1 MSSRQDD
8 HRTCGPECP
17 YRGLYEG
24 SQASLADMAR
34 RQAEALRRVGRLR
47 SALVLTLKRHFPD
60 KFARAESGL
69 GGRLSDADDEIL
81 LAYLAAF
88 LGASP
93 LDNQLQSSA
102 GLHAL
107 RDALTVKG
115 FRLEGD
121 DPSQWARQI
130 LTQVT
135 AAPTVA
141 TASAPSNQTAP
152 NPPAAQPN
160 GPSPQTAPISG
171 QNGSTTGAEPARRG
185 NTSDNIPPSLGHL
198 FPQDEPSSGLAD
210 LFLDT
215 ASNTSA
221 TTQVTPTAQEDGGTS
236 SSHAPLLGDLF
247 LPHPPGSHRQDLSGR
262 WSPSPLLPVNPK
274 SDPEPSVRPSVTRDT
289 EQRASRPETTQQ
301 GDVGDDDQVMIVTGM
316 SNDADNDTTAA
327 QLKEETAGQDV
338 KPVGSSS
345 EHQLGEMPVDGQGW
359 ADPVAPKKSGNVSAR
374 GLGGAVP
381 ELDSDR
387 PGVTTATTAT
397 TSDPGS
403 ASAARPSEDTA
414 PPSTT
419 ASVGPGYEQPLRP
432 ELFTPT
438 RSPKTIRRTART
450 VRQRA
455 DRPDPMLLDI
465 PVEQGPEPELTEDLL
480 KRLADVTMLARP
492 VFTSDLIAVAGSADL
507 VSVWEGQLRADPANS
522 PVRFLA
528 AKGRHR
534 LRGSL
539 VVPVARNSSERAG
552 RPDWWADCVERYRGA
567 RLYELGV
574 LLHRIG
580 DEVVSSQFEEHGVL
594 LRLNTSRGIVG
605 VVVLFEAVVGE
616 DSSSQIMERML
627 TQLLG
632 ERCSLVAVL
641 TTSAEASAVSGLG
654 EAIGRLAVSKG
665 WRPQF
670 PVITARSWEFADDRG
685 STAQLILGG

>member
-1 MSSRQDD
+1 
-8 HRTCGPECP
+8 
-17 YRGLYEG
+17 
-24 SQASLADMAR
+24 
-34 RQAEALRRVGRLR
+34 
-47 SALVLTLKRHFPD
+47 
-60 KFARAESGL
+60 
-69 GGRLSDADDEIL
+69 
-81 LAYLAAF
+81 
-88 LGASP
+88 
-93 LDNQLQSSA
+93 
-102 GLHAL
+102 
-107 RDALTVKG
+107 
-115 FRLEGD
+115 
-121 DPSQWARQI
+121 
-130 LTQVT
+130 
-135 AAPTVA
+135 
-141 TASAPSNQTAP
+141 
-152 NPPAAQPN
+152 
-160 GPSPQTAPISG
+160 
-171 QNGSTTGAEPARRG
+171 
-185 NTSDNIPPSLGHL
+185 
-198 FPQDEPSSGLAD
+198 
-210 LFLDT
+210 
-215 ASNTSA
+215 
-221 TTQVTPTAQEDGGTS
+221 
-236 SSHAPLLGDLF
+236 
-247 LPHPPGSHRQDLSGR
+247 
-262 WSPSPLLPVNPK
+262 
-274 SDPEPSVRPSVTRDT
+274 
-289 EQRASRPETTQQ
+289 
-301 GDVGDDDQVMIVTGM
+301 MIVTGM

>member
-1 MSSRQDD
+1 MASRHDD

-47 SALVLTLKRHFPD
+47 NALVLTLKRHFPD

-102 GLHAL
+102 GLQAL

-121 DPSQWARQI
+121 DPAQWARQI

-135 AAPTVA
+135 TTPTVPTLPPPVQPA
-141 TASAPSNQTAP
+141 AP
-152 NPPAAQPN
+152 NPAAPPGGN
-160 GPSPQTAPISG
+160 APKTAPVPG
-171 QNGSTTGAEPARRG
+171 QNGSPVGNEPSRPG
-185 NTSDNIPPSLGHL
+185 NTSDAVSPSLGHL
-198 FPQDEPSSGLAD
+198 FSQDEPSSDLAD

-215 ASNTSA
+215 ASNSSPTA
-221 TTQVTPTAQEDGGTS
+221 PARPTAQDADRTPAP
-236 SSHAPLLGDLF
+236 HAPLLGDLF

-262 WSPSPLLPVNPK
+262 WSPSPLVPVNPK
-274 SDPEPSVRPSVTRDT
+274 SDPETSPRSSVTRDT
-289 EQRASRPETTQQ
+289 EQRTTRPGLSQQ
-301 GDVGDDDQVMIVTGM
+301 GEVGEDDQGLAHTAVSNGDDKDTPAQVQE
-316 SNDADNDTTAA
+316 DTTAPGA
-327 QLKEETAGQDV
+327 PPAGVSPEQQ
-338 KPVGSSS
+338 PGAIS
-345 EHQLGEMPVDGQGW
+345 VDAQGW
-359 ADPVAPKKSGNVSAR
+359 TDPAAPKTSGNVSDPGHNVAK
-374 GLGGAVP
+374 P
-381 ELDSDR
+381 ELDADR
-387 PGVTTATTAT
+387 PGIATVTSTTT
-397 TSDPGS
+397 PDLITPP
-403 ASAARPSEDTA
+403 AARPSDE
-414 PPSTT
+414 PPLTT
-419 ASVGPGYEQPLRP
+419 ATSSVGPGYEQPLRP

-438 RSPKTIRRTART
+438 RTPKTTRRTGRT

-465 PVEQGPEPELTEDLL
+465 PVEQGPEPELTDDLL

-492 VFTSDLIAVAGSADL
+492 VFTSDLIAVAGSTEL

-605 VVVLFEAVVGE
+605 VVVVFEAAVGA
-616 DSSSQIMERML
+616 DPSSQIMERML

-641 TTSAEASAVSGLG
+641 TTSADASAASSLG
-654 EAIGRLAVSKG
+654 DTIGRLAVSKG